1 MMLWNKM
8 IKFFDYRTCRHIE
21 LVHKYWK
28 EVSKHFDCANEND
41 SIETHDQ
48 SKFSEPEY
56 TPYVHLTWMYKNK
69 GTDNEYEYP
78 KGIEEKVR
86 QATLYHVT
94 ENKHHPEFWDDNFI
108 ESKLNSK
115 DRDKPSKNIVD
126 ATRMPD
132 CFILEMVCDWL
143 AVSEEKGG
151 DIDDWVKGNVNKRW
165 KFVDNQIYIINQAIE
180 YGMCYGK

>member
-1 MMLWNKM
+1 MDTWSRM
-8 IKFFDYRTCRHIE
+8 IYFFHYRTIKHIK

-28 EVSKHFDCANEND
+28 KVSKRFDCAIENN

-48 SKFSEPEY
+48 SKFKEPEY
-56 TPYVHLTWMYKNK
+56 TPYVYLTWMYKHK

-78 KGIEEKVR
+78 KGVEEQIR
-86 QATLYHVT
+86 HATLHHIT
-94 ENKHHPEFWDDNFI
+94 KNKHHPEFWDENFTDN
-108 ESKLNSK
+108 KLNSK

-126 ATRMPD
+126 ATCMPD
-132 CFILEMVCDWL
+132 CFMLEMVCDWL

-165 KFVDNQIYIINQAIE
+165 KFVENQIYIINEAIE
-180 YGMCYGK
+180 YGTYCGK